1 VGDALDGALD
11 TLGLRALA
19 VGLPE
24 QVARAARDAAGVRG
38 LPPLDE
44 VDNVAV
50 LGMGAS
56 ALAGD
61 VMAAVAG
68 PFVPVPMVVARG
80 YGPPSFVGP
89 GTLCFAVSFSGDT
102 EETVE
107 AAQAAAAAGARMV
120 VVTRGGQLAKM
131 APSWQAPLIEVP
143 GDLPAARAALGALA
157 VPLVVML
164 EQVGLF
170 PGAGEWVDAAVAQ
183 LEVRREAL
191 AAGDWA
197 AAIARA
203 IGPTIPLVVGAGPL
217 GAVAARRWKT
227 QVNENAKSPAF
238 SATMPELCHNEVAGW
253 GQHGDVTRQLFTL
266 VELRHDEEHPLEEAR
281 FDQVRELLA
290 EVTHD
295 VIEVRAV
302 GEGSLAQL
310 LDLVLVGDMVS
321 LHLAA
326 RVGID
331 PGPVPATAG
340 FRI

>member
-1 VGDALDGALD
+1 MGDVLDSALD
-11 TLGLRALA
+11 TLGLRAMA
-19 VGLPE
+19 QGFPE
-24 QVARAARDAAGVRG
+24 QVARAARAVAGARG
-38 LPPLDE
+38 LPRLDS
-44 VDNVAV
+44 VANVAV
-50 LGMGAS
+50 LGMGVS

-120 VVTRGGQLAKM
+120 VVAGGGQLAEL
-131 APSWQAPLIEVP
+131 APSWQAPLVEVP
-143 GDLPAARAALGALA
+143 ADLAVARAALGALA

-164 EQVGLF
+164 ERVGLF

-183 LEVRREAL
+183 LELRREAL
-191 AAGDWA
+191 AAGDGA
-197 AAIARA
+197 AGIARA

-227 QVNENAKSPAF
+227 QVNENAKAPAF
-238 SATMPELCHNEVAGW
+238 TATMPELCHNEVAGW

-266 VELRHDEEHPLEEAR
+266 VELRHDEEHPLEEVR
-281 FDQVRELLA
+281 FEQVRELLA

-295 VIEVRAV
+295 VVEVRAV

-310 LDLVLVGDMVS
+310 FDLVLVGDMVS

-326 RVGID
+326 QAGID
-331 PGPVPATAG
+331 PGPVPATAR
-340 FRI
+340 FRT

>member
-38 LPPLDE
+38 LPPQDE

-120 VVTRGGQLAKM
+120 VVTRGGQLAEM
-131 APSWQAPLIEVP
+131 APSWQAPLVEVP

>member
-1 VGDALDGALD
+1 MGDALDGALD

-38 LPPLDE
+38 LPPQDE

-120 VVTRGGQLAKM
+120 VVTRGGQLAEM

-157 VPLVVML
+157 VPLVLML

-197 AAIARA
+197 AAIALA

>member
-38 LPPLDE
+38 LPPQEE

-120 VVTRGGQLAKM
+120 VVTRGGQLAEM
-131 APSWQAPLIEVP
+131 APSWQAPLVEVP

>member
-1 VGDALDGALD
+1 MGDALDGALD

-38 LPPLDE
+38 LPPQDE

-120 VVTRGGQLAKM
+120 VVTRGGQLAEM
-131 APSWQAPLIEVP
+131 APSWQAPLVEVP